1 MFFGAD
7 NDDFWEWRDGGDD
20 SGGEFDSSVDFI
32 NFEDVVSGIVSAI
45 NEGLHVM
52 VNFLS
57 AEVDLNEKRV
67 TLAAKRRR
75 MSVDCLSE
83 LICHKIY

>member
-1 MFFGAD
+1 
-7 NDDFWEWRDGGDD
+7 
-20 SGGEFDSSVDFI
+20 
-32 NFEDVVSGIVSAI
+32 
-45 NEGLHVM
+45 M